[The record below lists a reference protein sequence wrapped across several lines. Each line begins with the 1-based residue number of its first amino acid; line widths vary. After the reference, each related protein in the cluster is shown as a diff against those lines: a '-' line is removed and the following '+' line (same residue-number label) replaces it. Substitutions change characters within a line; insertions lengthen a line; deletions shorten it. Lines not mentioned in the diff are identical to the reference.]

1 MGVPVLVLG
10 ESGTGKSTSMRNFN
24 PDELSII
31 NVDGKMLPF
40 RNQFKKIVCTDDAD
54 KVVELLKKTA
64 SKVVV
69 VDDAQYI
76 MANEYMRRAKET
88 GFNKFTDIGQ
98 HMFNIVDCVKALP
111 PDVVV
116 YFLWHTETDSDGT
129 IRAKTIGKMLN
140 EKITVE
146 GKFTI
151 VLRTSVEDGVYK
163 FLVQN
168 NGQDT
173 VKTPMGMF
181 EGPIDNDLKLVDN
194 TIREYYGIKTKE

>member
-40 RNQFKKIVCTDDAD
+40 RNQFKKIVCTDDAE

-98 HMFNIVDCVKALP
+98 KMFNIVDCVKALP
-111 PDVVV
+111 LDVVV

-151 VLRTSVEDGVYK
+151 VLRTSVEDGVYR

>member
-1 MGVPVLVLG
+1 MGIPVMILG

-24 PDELSII
+24 PDELSIV
-31 NVDGKMLPF
+31 NVDGKMFPF
-40 RNQFKKIVCTDDAD
+40 RNNFKKVVNTDNSDQII
-54 KVVELLKKTA
+54 ELLKKTN
-64 SKVVV
+64 SKVIV

-98 HMFNIVDCVKALP
+98 KMFNIVDCVKSLP
-111 PDVVV
+111 ANVIV
-116 YFLWHTETDSDGT
+116 YFLWHTEIDSDG
-129 IRAKTIGKMLN
+129 IVRAKTIGKMLS

-151 VLRTSVEDGVYK
+151 VLRTSVEDGKYS
-163 FLVQN
+163 FLTQN

-173 VKTPMGMF
+173 VKSPMGMF
-181 EGPIDNDLKLVDN
+181 EGPIDNDLKLVDT
-194 TIREYYGIKTKE
+194 TIRNYYGLEEK